1 MINNLLLD
9 FSHIYREKSY
19 PEENGLIRVDLSDL
33 PGTDMYCSEEASEE
47 IRIRLER
54 YGPRGIHFLDNGNY
68 HYMTLFFT
76 EKIHEPFSLVL
87 FDHHTDI
94 QKPMIEGMISCGS
107 WAGEM
112 LKKSHYLKQMIL
124 IGPAQ
129 KSLDGID
136 PDLKEKL
143 ICISME
149 EVRNGEI
156 REKIPQINMEIPI
169 YISVDKDVLS
179 PLYARTNWNQG
190 DMPIDILKQLILEV
204 FEHQKIIGVD
214 ICGECSFQEPLP
226 ELAEDEKI
234 NQKTNHDIYQYLM
247 KLFALY

>member
-1 MINNLLLD
+1 MTNNLLLD
-9 FSHIYREKSY
+9 FSHIY
-19 PEENGLIRVDLSDL
+19 PENINKEGSGLTRIDLSDI
-33 PGTDMYCSEEASEE
+33 GSTDMYCTVEASEE
-47 IRIRLER
+47 IRKRLEP
-54 YGPRGIHFLDNGNY
+54 YSPRGIHFLDSGNY

-87 FDHHTDI
+87 FDHHTDM

-112 LKKSHYLKQMIL
+112 LKKNHYLKQMIL

-149 EVRNGEI
+149 EVRRGET
-156 REKIPQINMEIPI
+156 RKKIPQIDMKVPI
-169 YISVDKDVLS
+169 YISIDKDVLS
-179 PLYARTNWNQG
+179 SLYARTNWNQG

-204 FEHQKIIGVD
+204 FEHQKVIGVD

-234 NQKTNHDIYQYLM
+234 NQKTNHDIYQYLV
-247 KLFALY
+247 KLFERY